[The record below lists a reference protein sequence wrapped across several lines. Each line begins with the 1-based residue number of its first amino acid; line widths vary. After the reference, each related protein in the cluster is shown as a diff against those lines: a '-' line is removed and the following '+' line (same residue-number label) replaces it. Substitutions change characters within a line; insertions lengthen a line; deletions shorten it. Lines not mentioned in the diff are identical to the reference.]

1 LPSVNQWLY
10 HGVDSLKSYKALS
23 SDLPVRLIVVAVPGA
38 GKTTILR
45 IVKEK
50 LPDVT
55 VVNYG
60 DYMLDVA
67 KRRYGISHRDEMRR
81 KLPLND
87 YRRVQEIA
95 AEEIAKIPGDVLIDT
110 HAAIKMHGGF
120 YPGLPGRIIERL
132 MPDAIVVLEFNPMD
146 IIERR
151 MKDEALRIREK
162 ETPQEIELHQM
173 ANRYYAFAAANEA
186 ECPVFILDFHNR
198 VQERPFQHAE
208 EAATF
213 IVDLIVKNRQGSLVA

>member
-1 LPSVNQWLY
+1 M
-10 HGVDSLKSYKALS
+10 
-23 SDLPVRLIVVAVPGA
+23 RLIVVAVPGA

-60 DYMLDVA
+60 DYMLEVA
-67 KRRYGISHRDEMRR
+67 RREYGITHRDEMRV
-81 KLPLND
+81 KLPLQD

-110 HAAIKMHGGF
+110 HASIKMHGGY
-120 YPGLPGRIIERL
+120 YPGLPARIVTRL
-132 MPDAIVVLEFNPMD
+132 KPDGIVLIEFNPMD
-146 IIERR
+146 ILERR
-151 MKDEALRIREK
+151 MKDVGLRVREQ
-162 ETPQEIELHQM
+162 ETPGEIEMHQL
-173 ANRYYAFAAANEA
+173 ANRYFAFAAANEA
-186 ECPVFILDFHNR
+186 ECPVYILDFHNK

-208 EAATF
+208 EAAQY
-213 IVDLIVKNRQGSLVA
+213 IINLIMMGRQGKLS

>member
-1 LPSVNQWLY
+1 M
-10 HGVDSLKSYKALS
+10 
-23 SDLPVRLIVVAVPGA
+23 RLIVVAVPGA
-38 GKTTILR
+38 GKSTILG
-45 IVKEK
+45 IVKNK

-60 DYMLDVA
+60 DYMFDVA
-67 KRRYGISHRDEMRR
+67 KRRYGITHRDEMRR
-81 KLPLND
+81 KLPLSE

-95 AEEIAKIPGDVLIDT
+95 AEEIAKLPGDVLIDT

-120 YPGLPGRIIERL
+120 YPGLPSRIVERL

-146 IIERR
+146 IIQRR

-162 ETPQEIELHQM
+162 ETPQEIELHQL
-173 ANRYYAFAAANEA
+173 ANRHYAFAAANEA
-186 ECPVFILDFHNR
+186 ECPVYILDFHNK

-208 EAATF
+208 EAAAF
-213 IVDLIVKNRQGSLVA
+213 IVDLLTKNRQSSLNPP